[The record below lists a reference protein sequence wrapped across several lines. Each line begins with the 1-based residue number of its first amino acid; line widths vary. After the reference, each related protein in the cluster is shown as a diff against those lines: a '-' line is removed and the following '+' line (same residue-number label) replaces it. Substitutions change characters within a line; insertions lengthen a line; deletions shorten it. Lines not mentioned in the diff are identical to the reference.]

1 MLPYGRKNPLPFP
14 IFEAVTCRQSAPD
27 SPRERGE
34 NQRVETA
41 GVYPL
46 VSPPGRRTPCRGARR
61 IPALRRAQLP
71 AEVQRKTS
79 RPSGT
84 NTLTQF
90 ASPAQPV
97 QKNAYA
103 VCIPRSA
110 GAEKTACAVRIPR
123 LPYTAKTKKAPLTR
137 CLSLLRICQPL
148 SSSSCRNYRSRRR
161 YYHHRYRRNR
171 SRRCPDRSIP
181 RSR

>member
-1 MLPYGRKNPLPFP
+1 MLPYGRKTPLPFP
-14 IFEAVTCRQSAPD
+14 HFEAVTCMQSAPD
-27 SPRERGE
+27 PQGKGEKIRGWKPQVSTLLCPR
-34 NQRVETA
+34 RV
-41 GVYPL
+41 
-46 VSPPGRRTPCRGARR
+46 GA
-61 IPALRRAQLP
+61 LP

-110 GAEKTACAVRIPR
+110 GAEKPPARFAFSR
-123 LPYTAKTKKAPLTR
+123 LPYAEKTKKAPLTR